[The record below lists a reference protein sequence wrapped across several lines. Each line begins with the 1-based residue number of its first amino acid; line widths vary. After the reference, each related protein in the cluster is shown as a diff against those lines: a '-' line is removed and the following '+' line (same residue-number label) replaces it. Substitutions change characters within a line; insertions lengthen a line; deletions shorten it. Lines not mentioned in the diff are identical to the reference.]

1 MASIAFFPPI
11 SKSYP
16 VVQNQES
23 TTALLT
29 LDQGRGM
36 QQLHTCPVCLQHY
49 MSTTMHKIHLDRNV
63 RIAGS
68 DRVYFYT
75 INLGQKCESH
85 RCMNF
90 ALHCSSVHQISIQWA
105 LLDLSLDNKVTAC
118 LSLVLV
124 LRISGFENARPKC
137 VIYIPLTWMK
147 QAAPVS
153 ALHIHCVISQK
164 PAICIHQHHCENP
177 RSHYCTFF
185 IHVFM
190 PTLFGTLGRDILF
203 SYYRSMF
210 NVSEQLIVS
219 IRQNRYQ
226 ILNKQSVAM

>member
-29 LDQGRGM
+29 LDQGRSM
-36 QQLHTCPVCLQHY
+36 HQLYTCPVSNIIWALTHTR
-49 MSTTMHKIHLDRNV
+49 STLRNF

-90 ALHCSSVHQISIQWA
+90 ALHSPRVHQISIQWA
-105 LLDLSLDNKVTAC
+105 LSDLSLHKKATAC
-118 LSLVLV
+118 LSLIPILRLSAVLKMPDQNV
-124 LRISGFENARPKC
+124 LSTYPEHGCSKLLLCVSTACTQCHIPKDCNLHSPAPLWEPNISLLYPFYPCFYA
-137 VIYIPLTWMK
+137 YIAWYSGK
-147 QAAPVS
+147 RQ
-153 ALHIHCVISQK
+153 LH
-164 PAICIHQHHCENP
+164 
-177 RSHYCTFF
+177 F
-185 IHVFM
+185 I
-190 PTLFGTLGRDILF
+190 LILQ
-203 SYYRSMF
+203 
-210 NVSEQLIVS
+210 EH
-219 IRQNRYQ
+219 
-226 ILNKQSVAM
+226 A